1 MIVKKN
7 EDGSIDKKLVME
19 RCVGSE
25 YLNAVPYG
33 SFQVTKSNGDFSI
46 LTGQNIHY
54 GINYPLKPQAY
65 IFDEEI
71 LKRQREGMLDALSR
85 RLKSEST
92 GAGIVHSMAYQYTNI
107 QQVHIILYA
116 YITIFLYNLRYTIGW
131 MSNGCLVYTTHEMG
145 NDYFT

>member
-54 GINYPLKPQAY
+54 GINYPLKSQAY

-107 QQVHIILYA
+107 QQVHIILFYMP
-116 YITIFLYNLRYTIGW
+116 ILRFFCII
-131 MSNGCLVYTTHEMG
+131 
-145 NDYFT
+145 